1 MKDIAKASRVNT
13 ALQVFQHM
21 NAGKT
26 VVAACK
32 EVGIPRST
40 FYDVVNK
47 NPEAVTEY
55 QEIVEA
61 NARHQLGLILFH
73 KTEILQK
80 VIEDGLS
87 EGTPPRE
94 RLAIYKA
101 FKAPENGL
109 TDTLRIESQAAA
121 DAHEFLKQGPITSHK
136 VSRLTATQTSVIIE
150 SEAWSKY
157 LTRLGPGQVQT
168 LFLGYLSIR
177 RFFFSRGY

>member
-21 NAGKT
+21 NDGMT
-26 VVAACK
+26 VVDACK

-40 FYDVVNK
+40 YYDVVKK

-55 QEIVEA
+55 QEIVDE
-61 NARHQLGLILFH
+61 NYRHQLGLILFH
-73 KTEILQK
+73 KNEILQK

-87 EGTPPRE
+87 EKTAPRE

-101 FKAPENGL
+101 LNELEIGL

-121 DAHEFLKQGPITSHK
+121 EAHEFLKQGPVTSHK

-150 SEAWSKY
+150 SE
-157 LTRLGPGQVQT
+157 T
-168 LFLGYLSIR
+168 
-177 RFFFSRGY
+177 

>member
-1 MKDIAKASRVNT
+1 MKDITKASRVNT
-13 ALQVFQHM
+13 ALQVIQHM
-21 NAGKT
+21 NDGMT
-26 VVAACK
+26 VVSACK

-40 FYDVVNK
+40 FYDVVKK

-61 NARHQLGLILFH
+61 NTRHQLGVILFH
-73 KTEILQK
+73 KNEILQK

-87 EGTPPRE
+87 EKTAPRE

-101 FKAPENGL
+101 LNDLEIGL

-121 DAHEFLKQGPITSHK
+121 EAHEFLRQGPVTSQK

-150 SEAWSKY
+150 SE
-157 LTRLGPGQVQT
+157 V
-168 LFLGYLSIR
+168 
-177 RFFFSRGY
+177 

>member
-1 MKDIAKASRVNT
+1 MKDIAKTSRVNT
-13 ALQVFQHM
+13 AIQVIQHM
-21 NAGKT
+21 NDGMT
-26 VVAACK
+26 VIDACK

-47 NPEAVTEY
+47 NPEAITEY
-55 QEIVEA
+55 QEIVDA

-73 KTEILQK
+73 KNEMLEK

-87 EGTPPRE
+87 EKTAPRE

-101 FKAPENGL
+101 LNELEIGL

-121 DAHEFLKQGPITSHK
+121 EAHEFLKQGPVTSHK

-150 SEAWSKY
+150 SEA
-157 LTRLGPGQVQT
+157 
-168 LFLGYLSIR
+168 
-177 RFFFSRGY
+177 

>member
-1 MKDIAKASRVNT
+1 RVNT
-13 ALQVFQHM
+13 ALQVIEHM
-21 NAGKT
+21 NNGMT

-40 FYDVVNK
+40 FYDVVKK

-80 VIEDGLS
+80 VIDDGLS
-87 EGTPPRE
+87 EVTPPRE

-101 FKAPENGL
+101 LNELELGL
-109 TDTLRIESQAAA
+109 SDTLRIESQAAA
-121 DAHEFLKQGPITSHK
+121 DAHEFLRQGPVTSQK

-150 SEAWSKY
+150 SEA
-157 LTRLGPGQVQT
+157 
-168 LFLGYLSIR
+168 
-177 RFFFSRGY
+177 

>member
-1 MKDIAKASRVNT
+1 MKDIAKTSRVNT

-21 NAGKT
+21 NDGKT

-40 FYDVVNK
+40 FYDVVKK
-47 NPEAVTEY
+47 NPEVVTEY
-55 QEIVEA
+55 QEIVDA
-61 NARHQLGLILFH
+61 NYRHQLSLILFH

-87 EGTPPRE
+87 EGTHPRE

-101 FKAPENGL
+101 LNELEGGL
-109 TDTLRIESQAAA
+109 TDALRIESQAAA

-136 VSRLTATQTSVIIE
+136 VSRLTATQSSITIE
-150 SEAWSKY
+150 SEA
-157 LTRLGPGQVQT
+157 
-168 LFLGYLSIR
+168 
-177 RFFFSRGY
+177 

>member
-1 MKDIAKASRVNT
+1 MKDIAKTSRVNT
-13 ALQVFQHM
+13 ALHVIEHM
-21 NAGKT
+21 NNGMT

-40 FYDVVNK
+40 FYDVVKK

-55 QEIVEA
+55 QEIVDA

-87 EGTPPRE
+87 EGIPPRE

-101 FKAPENGL
+101 LNDIEERL
-109 TDTLRIESQAAA
+109 TDALRIESQAAA
-121 DAHEFLKQGPITSHK
+121 DAHSFIFLPQLKIQK

-150 SEAWSKY
+150 SE
-157 LTRLGPGQVQT
+157 T
-168 LFLGYLSIR
+168 
-177 RFFFSRGY
+177 

>member
-1 MKDIAKASRVNT
+1 MKAITKTSRVNT

-21 NAGKT
+21 NDGKT

-40 FYDVVNK
+40 FYDVVKK
-47 NPEAVTEY
+47 NPEVVTEY
-55 QEIVEA
+55 QEIVDA
-61 NARHQLGLILFH
+61 NYRHQLSLILFH

-101 FKAPENGL
+101 LNELEIGL

-121 DAHEFLKQGPITSHK
+121 KAHEFLKQGPITSHK

-150 SEAWSKY
+150 SES
-157 LTRLGPGQVQT
+157 
-168 LFLGYLSIR
+168 
-177 RFFFSRGY
+177 

>member
-21 NAGKT
+21 NDGKT

-40 FYDVVNK
+40 FYDVVKK
-47 NPEAVTEY
+47 NPEAITEY
-55 QEIVEA
+55 QEIVEG

-73 KTEILQK
+73 KNEILQK

-87 EGTPPRE
+87 DNTAPRE

-101 FKAPENGL
+101 LNELEIGL
-109 TDTLRIESQAAA
+109 TDALRIESQAAA
-121 DAHEFLKQGPITSHK
+121 KAHEFLKQGPITSQK
-136 VSRLTATQTSVIIE
+136 VSRLTAIQTSVIIDG
-150 SEAWSKY
+150 EA
-157 LTRLGPGQVQT
+157 
-168 LFLGYLSIR
+168 
-177 RFFFSRGY
+177 

>member
-1 MKDIAKASRVNT
+1 MKDITKASRVNT
-13 ALQVFQHM
+13 ALQVIQHM
-21 NAGKT
+21 NDGKT

-55 QEIVEA
+55 QEIVDT

-87 EGTPPRE
+87 DNTSPRE
-94 RLAIYKA
+94 RLAIYKGL
-101 FKAPENGL
+101 NGL
-109 TDTLRIESQAAA
+109 EESLADALKIESQAAA
-121 DAHEFLKQGPITSHK
+121 EAHEFLNQGPITSQK

-150 SEAWSKY
+150 SE
-157 LTRLGPGQVQT
+157 V
-168 LFLGYLSIR
+168 
-177 RFFFSRGY
+177 